1 MAHQSD
7 LTIRGIYM
15 SEPAATRRRR
25 VTTPVRKLSL
35 LAGAACC
42 FLVGVTAA
50 FPQPAPG
57 TQAAPPT
64 QAAPS
69 PPAPPTPVP
78 FDDALLRAAND
89 LFSKAAVPPGDGKI
103 ELVIDPLIDGISGAQ
118 STATRLMQERIVA
131 LVRKSY
137 PRFEVRPFSSVALA
151 RAPVVLIG
159 TFTAI
164 NNSGVA
170 DGPRDAYR
178 ICLALADLR
187 SKSIVSKGVARAKP
201 EAIDVTP
208 TPAFADTP
216 VWAMDPATSMY
227 IKACQ
232 GTKLGDPIDPVYVER
247 IGTSSLISDA
257 ILEYDDR
264 RYREALAF
272 YRTALKMTGGDQL
285 RVRSGIYL
293 ANWKLNR
300 RDDATDSFGNL
311 VDYSL
316 AGKKLSMR
324 FLFKPG
330 STQFIDDPQISAPYP
345 MWLSQIAV
353 RATQRNSC
361 LQLVGHTSKT
371 GPAQVNERLSVL
383 RAQFIKDLL
392 QSSSPRLADK
402 LKATGVG
409 FKENL
414 IGTGRDDASDAIDR
428 RVDFNVSDC

>member
-1 MAHQSD
+1 
-7 LTIRGIYM
+7 
-15 SEPAATRRRR
+15 
-25 VTTPVRKLSL
+25 VTTPLRKLNFLVCTACCL
-35 LAGAACC
+35 LAG
-42 FLVGVTAA
+42 VTAG
-50 FPQPAPG
+50 FPQ
-57 TQAAPPT
+57 TAAPSP

-69 PPAPPTPVP
+69 PPPPPIPAP

-137 PRFEVRPFSSVALA
+137 PRFEVRPFSSEALS

-164 NNSGVA
+164 NNAGVA

-208 TPAFADTP
+208 TPAFADNP
-216 VWAMDPATSMY
+216 VWAADQATSVY

-232 GTKLGDPIDPVYVER
+232 GTKPGDPIDPVYVER

-272 YRTALKMTGGDQL
+272 YRTALKMTGGEQL

-300 RDDATDSFGNL
+300 RDDATDAFGSL

-316 AGKKLSMR
+316 TGKKLSMR

-330 STQFIDDPQISAPYP
+330 STQFVDDPQISAPYP
-345 MWLSQIAV
+345 MWLSQIAT
-353 RATQRNSC
+353 RAVQRNTC

-392 QSSSPRLADK
+392 QNSSPRLADK

-409 FKENL
+409 SRETL

>member
-1 MAHQSD
+1 MTLLARTSKLMACA
-7 LTIRGIYM
+7 ICC
-15 SEPAATRRRR
+15 
-25 VTTPVRKLSL
+25 L
-35 LAGAACC
+35 LAG
-42 FLVGVTAA
+42 VMAA
-50 FPQPAPG
+50 FPQSAPPPAAG
-57 TQAAPPT
+57 TQAAPP
-64 QAAPS
+64 P
-69 PPAPPTPVP
+69 PPTPVP

-89 LFSKAAVPPGDGKI
+89 LFSKAALPAGNEKI
-103 ELVIDPLIDGISGAQ
+103 ELVVDPLIDGISGAQ
-118 STATRLMQERIVA
+118 STATRLMQNRIVA
-131 LVRKSY
+131 LVGKSY
-137 PRFEVRPFSSVALA
+137 PRFEVRPFSTEALS

-164 NNSGVA
+164 NNAGAA

-216 VWAMDPATSMY
+216 VWATDPATSLY

-232 GTKLGDPIDPVYVER
+232 GTKPGDPIDPIYVER

-257 ILEYDDR
+257 ILEYDDK

-293 ANWKLNR
+293 ANARLNR
-300 RDDATDSFGNL
+300 RDDATDAFGSL

-316 AGKKLSMR
+316 AGKKLSVR

-330 STQFIDDPQISAPYP
+330 STQFVDDPQIAAPYP
-345 MWLSQIAV
+345 MWLSQIAI
-353 RATQRNSC
+353 RASRRNSC
-361 LQLVGHTSKT
+361 MNVVGHTSKS
-371 GPAQVNERLSVL
+371 GPPQVNERLSVL
-383 RAQFIKDLL
+383 RAQYIKDLL
-392 QSSSPRLADK
+392 QSSSPGLAEK

-409 FKENL
+409 SREML

-428 RVDFNVSDC
+428 RVDFSVSDC

>member
-1 MAHQSD
+1 
-7 LTIRGIYM
+7 LNVLICT
-15 SEPAATRRRR
+15 
-25 VTTPVRKLSL
+25 
-35 LAGAACC
+35 ACC
-42 FLVGVTAA
+42 FLAGATAA
-50 FPQPAPG
+50 LPQPTPS
-57 TQAAPPT
+57 P

-69 PPAPPTPVP
+69 PPPPPTPVP

-89 LFSKAAVPPGDGKI
+89 LFSKAVVPPGDGKI

-137 PRFEVRPFSSVALA
+137 PRFEVRPFSSEALS
-151 RAPVVLIG
+151 RGPVVLIG
-159 TFTAI
+159 TFTAV
-164 NNSGVA
+164 NNAGVA

-216 VWAMDPATSMY
+216 VWASDPATSIY

-232 GTKLGDPIDPVYVER
+232 GTKPGDPIDPVYVER

-264 RYREALAF
+264 RYRESLAF

-300 RDDATDSFGNL
+300 RDDATDAFGSL

-330 STQFIDDPQISAPYP
+330 STQFVDDPQISAPYP
-345 MWLSQIAV
+345 MWLSQIAT
-353 RATQRNSC
+353 RAVQRNTC

-392 QSSSPRLADK
+392 QNSSPRLADK

-409 FKENL
+409 FRENL

>member
-1 MAHQSD
+1 M
-7 LTIRGIYM
+7 
-15 SEPAATRRRR
+15 
-25 VTTPVRKLSL
+25 TTLLRKPNL
-35 LAGAACC
+35 LAGTACC
-42 FLVGVTAA
+42 FLLGVTAA
-50 FPQPAPG
+50 FPQAAPSS
-57 TQAAPPT
+57 QAAPTT

-89 LFSKAAVPPGDGKI
+89 LFSKATVPPGDGKI

-118 STATRLMQERIVA
+118 STATRLMQDRIVA

-137 PRFEVRPFSSVALA
+137 PRFEVRAFSSEALS
-151 RAPVVLIG
+151 RGPVVLIG

-164 NNSGVA
+164 NNAGAA

-216 VWAMDPATSMY
+216 VWATDPATSIY

-232 GTKLGDPIDPVYVER
+232 GTKPGDPIDPIYVER

-257 ILEYDDR
+257 ISEYDDR

-300 RDDATDSFGNL
+300 RDDATDAFGSL

-316 AGKKLSMR
+316 TGKKLSMR

-330 STQFIDDPQISAPYP
+330 TTQFVDDPQISSAYP
-345 MWLSQIAV
+345 MWLSQIAI
-353 RATQRNSC
+353 RSTQRNTC

-371 GPAQVNERLSVL
+371 GPAQVNERLSIL

-392 QSSSPRLADK
+392 QSSSPRLAGK

-409 FKENL
+409 SKETL

>member
-1 MAHQSD
+1 MDKTFQATLKQCVTMPARTSNLMACA
-7 LTIRGIYM
+7 ICC
-15 SEPAATRRRR
+15 
-25 VTTPVRKLSL
+25 L
-35 LAGAACC
+35 LA
-42 FLVGVTAA
+42 GVTAA
-50 FPQPAPG
+50 LPQGAPG
-57 TQAAPPT
+57 TPPVPATQAAPN
-64 QAAPS
+64 
-69 PPAPPTPVP
+69 PPPPPTPVP

-89 LFSKAAVPPGDGKI
+89 LFSKAAVPAGNEKI

-118 STATRLMQERIVA
+118 STATRLMQNRIVA
-131 LVRKSY
+131 LVSKSY
-137 PRFEVRPFSSVALA
+137 PRFEVRPFSSEALS

-164 NNSGVA
+164 NNAGAA

-187 SKSIVSKGVARAKP
+187 SKSIMSKGVARARP

-216 VWAMDPATSMY
+216 VWATDPATSLY

-232 GTKLGDPIDPVYVER
+232 GTKPGDPIDPVYVER

-264 RYREALAF
+264 HYREALAF

-293 ANWKLNR
+293 ANWRLNR
-300 RDDATDSFGNL
+300 RDDATDAFGTL

-316 AGKKLSMR
+316 AGKRLSVR

-330 STQFIDDPQISAPYP
+330 STQFVDDPQISASYP
-345 MWLSQIAV
+345 MWLSQIAI
-353 RATQRNSC
+353 RASQRNSC

-371 GPAQVNERLSVL
+371 GPPQVNERLSVL
-383 RAQFIKDLL
+383 RAQYIKDLL
-392 QSSSPRLADK
+392 QGSSPRLADK

-409 FKENL
+409 SREML

>member
-1 MAHQSD
+1 MTHLARTS
-7 LTIRGIYM
+7 
-15 SEPAATRRRR
+15 
-25 VTTPVRKLSL
+25 KLRTAKLLACAICCL
-35 LAGAACC
+35 LAGA
-42 FLVGVTAA
+42 TAA
-50 FPQPAPG
+50 FPQSAPSPAAG
-57 TQAAPPT
+57 TQAAPP
-64 QAAPS
+64 P
-69 PPAPPTPVP
+69 PPTPVP

-89 LFSKAAVPPGDGKI
+89 LFSKANLPAGNEKI
-103 ELVIDPLIDGISGAQ
+103 ELVVDPLIDGISGAQ
-118 STATRLMQERIVA
+118 STATRLMQDRIVA
-131 LVRKSY
+131 LVSKSY
-137 PRFEVRPFSSVALA
+137 PRFEVRPFSTEALT

-164 NNSGVA
+164 NNAGAA

-201 EAIDVTP
+201 EGIDVTP
-208 TPAFADTP
+208 TPAYADTP
-216 VWAMDPATSMY
+216 VWAADPATSQY
-227 IKACQ
+227 IKTCQ

-257 ILEYDDR
+257 ILEYDDK

-293 ANWKLNR
+293 ANSRLNR
-300 RDDATDSFGNL
+300 RDDATDAFGNL

-316 AGKKLSMR
+316 GAKKLSVR

-330 STQFIDDPQISAPYP
+330 STQFVDDPQISAPYP
-345 MWLSQIAV
+345 MWLSQIAT
-353 RATQRNSC
+353 RAGRRNSC
-361 LQLVGHTSKT
+361 INIVGHTSKT
-371 GPAQVNERLSVL
+371 GPPLVNERLSVL
-383 RAQFIKDLL
+383 RAQYIKDLL
-392 QSSSPRLADK
+392 QSSSPALADK

-409 FKENL
+409 SREVL

-428 RVDFNVSDC
+428 RVDFNISEC

>member
-1 MAHQSD
+1 MTLLARTSNLMAC
-7 LTIRGIYM
+7 TICC
-15 SEPAATRRRR
+15 
-25 VTTPVRKLSL
+25 L
-35 LAGAACC
+35 LAG
-42 FLVGVTAA
+42 VMAA
-50 FPQPAPG
+50 FPQG
-57 TQAAPPT
+57 APPVAGT

-69 PPAPPTPVP
+69 PPPPTPMP

-89 LFSKAAVPPGDGKI
+89 LFSKAAMPAGNDKI
-103 ELVIDPLIDGISGAQ
+103 ELVVDPLIDGISGAQ
-118 STATRLMQERIVA
+118 STATRLMQDRIIA
-131 LVRKSY
+131 LVKKSY
-137 PRFEVRPFSSVALA
+137 PRFEVRPFSTEALS

-164 NNSGVA
+164 NNAGAA

-187 SKSIVSKGVARAKP
+187 SKSIVSKGVARARP

-216 VWAMDPATSMY
+216 VWAADPATNLY

-232 GTKLGDPIDPVYVER
+232 GSKPGDPIDPIYVER

-293 ANWKLNR
+293 ANSRLNR
-300 RDDATDSFGNL
+300 REDATDAFGNL

-316 AGKKLSMR
+316 AGKKLSVR

-330 STQFIDDPQISAPYP
+330 STQFVDDPQISAPYP
-345 MWLSQIAV
+345 MWLSQIAI
-353 RATQRNSC
+353 RASRRNSC
-361 LQLVGHTSKT
+361 LNVVGHTSKT
-371 GPAQVNERLSVL
+371 GPPQVNERLSVL
-383 RAQFIKDLL
+383 RAQYIKDLL
-392 QSSSPRLADK
+392 QGSSPMLADK

-409 FKENL
+409 SRELL
-414 IGTGRDDASDAIDR
+414 IGTGRDDSSDAIDR
-428 RVDFNVSDC
+428 RVDFSISDC

>member
-1 MAHQSD
+1 MSD
-7 LTIRGIYM
+7 F
-15 SEPAATRRRR
+15 PATWRRR
-25 VTTPVRKLSL
+25 VTTLLRKPNL
-35 LAGAACC
+35 LVAITCC

-50 FPQPAPG
+50 FPQAAPNP
-57 TQAAPPT
+57 QAAPTT

-69 PPAPPTPVP
+69 PPPPPIPAP

-137 PRFEVRPFSSVALA
+137 PRFEVRPFSTEALL

-164 NNSGVA
+164 NNAGAA

-216 VWAMDPATSMY
+216 VWATDPATSIY

-257 ILEYDDR
+257 ISEYDDR

-300 RDDATDSFGNL
+300 RDDATDAFGSL

-316 AGKKLSMR
+316 TGKKLSMR

-330 STQFIDDPQISAPYP
+330 STQFVDDPQISAPYP

-353 RATQRNSC
+353 RATQRNTC

-409 FKENL
+409 SRETL

>member
-1 MAHQSD
+1 MSD
-7 LTIRGIYM
+7 F
-15 SEPAATRRRR
+15 PATWRRR
-25 VTTPVRKLSL
+25 VTALRKPNLFV
-35 LAGAACC
+35 GAACC

-50 FPQPAPG
+50 FS
-57 TQAAPPT
+57 QAAPTT

-69 PPAPPTPVP
+69 PPPPPIPAP

-89 LFSKAAVPPGDGKI
+89 LFSKATVPPGDGKI

-131 LVRKSY
+131 LVKKSY
-137 PRFEVRPFSSVALA
+137 PRFEFRPFSTEALL

-164 NNSGVA
+164 NNAGVA

-208 TPAFADTP
+208 TPAFADNP
-216 VWAMDPATSMY
+216 VWATDPATSIY

-232 GTKLGDPIDPVYVER
+232 GTKPGDPIDPVYVER

-257 ILEYDDR
+257 ISEYDDR

-300 RDDATDSFGNL
+300 RDDATDAFGSL

-316 AGKKLSMR
+316 TGKKLSMR

-330 STQFIDDPQISAPYP
+330 STQFVDDPQISAPYP

-353 RATQRNSC
+353 RATQRNTC

-371 GPAQVNERLSVL
+371 GPPQVNERLSVL

-409 FKENL
+409 SRETL

>member
-1 MAHQSD
+1 M
-7 LTIRGIYM
+7 
-15 SEPAATRRRR
+15 
-25 VTTPVRKLSL
+25 TTPLRKLNFLVCTACCL
-35 LAGAACC
+35 LAG
-42 FLVGVTAA
+42 VTAG
-50 FPQPAPG
+50 FPQ
-57 TQAAPPT
+57 TAAPSP

-69 PPAPPTPVP
+69 PPPPPIPAP

-89 LFSKAAVPPGDGKI
+89 LFSKATVPPGDGKI

-131 LVRKSY
+131 LVKKSY
-137 PRFEVRPFSSVALA
+137 PRFEVRPFSSEALS

-164 NNSGVA
+164 NNAGVT

-208 TPAFADTP
+208 TPAFADNP
-216 VWAMDPATSMY
+216 VWAADQATSVY

-232 GTKLGDPIDPVYVER
+232 GTKPGDPIDPVYVER

-272 YRTALKMTGGDQL
+272 YRTALKMTGGEQL

-300 RDDATDSFGNL
+300 RPPTH
-311 VDYSL
+311 
-316 AGKKLSMR
+316 
-324 FLFKPG
+324 
-330 STQFIDDPQISAPYP
+330 SA
-345 MWLSQIAV
+345 V
-353 RATQRNSC
+353 
-361 LQLVGHTSKT
+361 
-371 GPAQVNERLSVL
+371 
-383 RAQFIKDLL
+383 
-392 QSSSPRLADK
+392 SSI
-402 LKATGVG
+402 TV
-409 FKENL
+409 
-414 IGTGRDDASDAIDR
+414 
-428 RVDFNVSDC
+428 

>member
-1 MAHQSD
+1 MSD
-7 LTIRGIYM
+7 L
-15 SEPAATRRRR
+15 PATSRRR
-25 VTTPVRKLSL
+25 VTTLVQASTL
-35 LAGAACC
+35 LACTACC
-42 FLVGVTAA
+42 FLAGATAV
-50 FPQPAPG
+50 FPQAAPATPPAPV
-57 TQAAPPT
+57 TQAAPP
-64 QAAPS
+64 P
-69 PPAPPTPVP
+69 PPTPIP

-89 LFSKAAVPPGDGKI
+89 LFTKATVPPGDGKI

-118 STATRLMQERIVA
+118 STATRLMQDRIVA

-137 PRFEVRPFSSVALA
+137 PRFEVRAFSSEALS
-151 RAPVVLIG
+151 RGPVVLIG

-164 NNSGVA
+164 NNAGAA

-201 EAIDVTP
+201 ESIDVTP
-208 TPAFADTP
+208 TPAFADNP
-216 VWAMDPATSMY
+216 VWASDPATSMY

-232 GTKLGDPIDPVYVER
+232 GTKPGDPIDPIYVER

-264 RYREALAF
+264 RYRESLAF

-293 ANWKLNR
+293 ANSKLNR
-300 RDDATDSFGNL
+300 RDDATDAFGSL

-316 AGKKLSMR
+316 TGKKLSMR

-330 STQFIDDPQISAPYP
+330 TTQFVDDPQISSAYP
-345 MWLSQIAV
+345 MWLSQIAI
-353 RATQRNSC
+353 RSTQRNTC

-371 GPAQVNERLSVL
+371 GPAQVNERLSIL

-392 QSSSPRLADK
+392 QSSSPRLAGK

-409 FKENL
+409 SKETL

>member
-1 MAHQSD
+1 VTA
-7 LTIRGIYM
+7 LRK
-15 SEPAATRRRR
+15 PNLL
-25 VTTPVRKLSL
+25 VTT
-35 LAGAACC
+35 ACC

-50 FPQPAPG
+50 FPQAAPSS
-57 TQAAPPT
+57 QAAPAT
-64 QAAPS
+64 QS
-69 PPAPPTPVP
+69 PPPPPIPAP

-89 LFSKAAVPPGDGKI
+89 LFSKATVPPGDGKI

-131 LVRKSY
+131 LVKKSY
-137 PRFEVRPFSSVALA
+137 PRFEFRPFSTEALL

-164 NNSGVA
+164 NNAGVA

-208 TPAFADTP
+208 TPAFADNP
-216 VWAMDPATSMY
+216 VWATDPATSIY

-232 GTKLGDPIDPVYVER
+232 GTKPGDPIDPVYVER

-257 ILEYDDR
+257 ISEYDDR

-300 RDDATDSFGNL
+300 RDDATDAFGSL

-316 AGKKLSMR
+316 TGKKLSMR

-330 STQFIDDPQISAPYP
+330 STQFVDDPQISAPYP

-353 RATQRNSC
+353 RATQRNTC

-371 GPAQVNERLSVL
+371 GPPQVNERLSVL

-409 FKENL
+409 SRETL

>member
-1 MAHQSD
+1 MTLLARTSNLMAC
-7 LTIRGIYM
+7 TICC
-15 SEPAATRRRR
+15 
-25 VTTPVRKLSL
+25 L
-35 LAGAACC
+35 LAG
-42 FLVGVTAA
+42 VMAA
-50 FPQPAPG
+50 FPQG
-57 TQAAPPT
+57 APPVAGT

-69 PPAPPTPVP
+69 PPPPTPMP

-89 LFSKAAVPPGDGKI
+89 LFSKAAMPAGNDKI
-103 ELVIDPLIDGISGAQ
+103 ELVVDPLIDGISGAQ
-118 STATRLMQERIVA
+118 STATRLMQDRIIA
-131 LVRKSY
+131 LVKKSY
-137 PRFEVRPFSSVALA
+137 PRFEVRPFSTEALS

-164 NNSGVA
+164 NNAGAA

-187 SKSIVSKGVARAKP
+187 SKSIVSKGVARARP

-216 VWAMDPATSMY
+216 VWAADPATNLY

-232 GTKLGDPIDPVYVER
+232 GSKPGDPIDPIYVER

-293 ANWKLNR
+293 ANSRLNR
-300 RDDATDSFGNL
+300 REDATDAFGNL

-316 AGKKLSMR
+316 AGKKLSVR

-330 STQFIDDPQISAPYP
+330 STQFVDDPQISAPYP
-345 MWLSQIAV
+345 MWLSQIAI
-353 RATQRNSC
+353 RASRRNSC
-361 LQLVGHTSKT
+361 LNVVGHTSKT
-371 GPAQVNERLSVL
+371 GPPQVNERLSVL
-383 RAQFIKDLL
+383 RAQYIKDLL
-392 QSSSPRLADK
+392 QGSSPVLADK

-409 FKENL
+409 SRELL
-414 IGTGRDDASDAIDR
+414 IGTGRDDSSDAIDR
-428 RVDFNVSDC
+428 RVDFSISDC

>member
-1 MAHQSD
+1 MSD
-7 LTIRGIYM
+7 F
-15 SEPAATRRRR
+15 PATWRRR
-25 VTTPVRKLSL
+25 VTTLLRKPNL
-35 LAGAACC
+35 LVATACC
-42 FLVGVTAA
+42 FLVGATAA
-50 FPQPAPG
+50 LP
-57 TQAAPPT
+57 QAAPSPQAAPAA

-69 PPAPPTPVP
+69 PPPPPIPAP

-89 LFSKAAVPPGDGKI
+89 LFSKAAVPPGEGKI

-137 PRFEVRPFSSVALA
+137 PRFEFRPFSTEALL

-164 NNSGVA
+164 NNAGVA
-170 DGPRDAYR
+170 DGPRDVYR

-216 VWAMDPATSMY
+216 VWATDPATSIY

-232 GTKLGDPIDPVYVER
+232 GTKPGDPIDPVYVER

-257 ILEYDDR
+257 ISEYDDR

-300 RDDATDSFGNL
+300 RDDATDAFGSL

-316 AGKKLSMR
+316 TGKKLSMR

-330 STQFIDDPQISAPYP
+330 STQFVDDPQISAPYP

-353 RATQRNSC
+353 RATQRNTC

-409 FKENL
+409 SRETL

>member
-1 MAHQSD
+1 VTLLARTSNLMAC
-7 LTIRGIYM
+7 TICC
-15 SEPAATRRRR
+15 
-25 VTTPVRKLSL
+25 L
-35 LAGAACC
+35 LAG
-42 FLVGVTAA
+42 VMAA
-50 FPQPAPG
+50 FPQG
-57 TQAAPPT
+57 APPVAGT

-69 PPAPPTPVP
+69 PPPPTPMP

-89 LFSKAAVPPGDGKI
+89 LFSKAAMPAGNDKI
-103 ELVIDPLIDGISGAQ
+103 ELVVDPLIDGISGAQ
-118 STATRLMQERIVA
+118 STATRLMQDRIIA
-131 LVRKSY
+131 LVKKSY
-137 PRFEVRPFSSVALA
+137 PRFEVRPFSTEALS

-164 NNSGVA
+164 NNAGAA

-187 SKSIVSKGVARAKP
+187 SKSIVSKGVARARP

-216 VWAMDPATSMY
+216 VWAADPATNLY

-232 GTKLGDPIDPVYVER
+232 GSKPGDPIDPIYVER

-293 ANWKLNR
+293 ANSRLNR
-300 RDDATDSFGNL
+300 REDATDAFGNL

-316 AGKKLSMR
+316 AGKKLSVR

-330 STQFIDDPQISAPYP
+330 STQFVDDPQISAPYP
-345 MWLSQIAV
+345 MWLSQIAI
-353 RATQRNSC
+353 RASRRNSC
-361 LQLVGHTSKT
+361 LNVVGHTSKT
-371 GPAQVNERLSVL
+371 GPPQVNERLSVL
-383 RAQFIKDLL
+383 RAQYIKDLL
-392 QSSSPRLADK
+392 QGSSPGLADK

-409 FKENL
+409 SREVL
-414 IGTGRDDASDAIDR
+414 IGTGRDDSSDAIDR
-428 RVDFNVSDC
+428 RVDFSISDC

>member
-1 MAHQSD
+1 
-7 LTIRGIYM
+7 
-15 SEPAATRRRR
+15 
-25 VTTPVRKLSL
+25 VTTPLRKLNVL
-35 LAGAACC
+35 VCTACC
-42 FLVGVTAA
+42 FLATVTVAL
-50 FPQPAPG
+50 PQPTPS
-57 TQAAPPT
+57 P

-89 LFSKAAVPPGDGKI
+89 LFSKAVVPPGDGKI

-137 PRFEVRPFSSVALA
+137 PRFDVRPFSSEALS
-151 RAPVVLIG
+151 RGPVVLIG

-164 NNSGVA
+164 NNAGAA

-208 TPAFADTP
+208 TPAFADNP
-216 VWAMDPATSMY
+216 VWAADPATSIY

-232 GTKLGDPIDPVYVER
+232 GTKPGDPIDPVYVER

-293 ANWKLNR
+293 TNWQLNR
-300 RDDATDSFGNL
+300 RDDATDAFGSL

-330 STQFIDDPQISAPYP
+330 STQFVDDPKISAPYP
-345 MWLSQIAV
+345 MWLSQIEPGRCSGTHV
-353 RATQRNSC
+353 FNS
-361 LQLVGHTSKT
+361 LGIPRKQDPRRSTS
-371 GPAQVNERLSVL
+371 GFPSCAL
-383 RAQFIKDLL
+383 
-392 QSSSPRLADK
+392 SSSRISCRAVPLASP
-402 LKATGVG
+402 
-409 FKENL
+409 
-414 IGTGRDDASDAIDR
+414 IS
-428 RVDFNVSDC
+428 

>member
-1 MAHQSD
+1 MAC
-7 LTIRGIYM
+7 TICC
-15 SEPAATRRRR
+15 
-25 VTTPVRKLSL
+25 L
-35 LAGAACC
+35 LAGAM
-42 FLVGVTAA
+42 AA
-50 FPQPAPG
+50 FPQG
-57 TQAAPPT
+57 APPVAGA
-64 QAAPS
+64 QSAPN
-69 PPAPPTPVP
+69 PPPPPTPIL

-89 LFSKAAVPPGDGKI
+89 LFSKAALPAGNEKI
-103 ELVIDPLIDGISGAQ
+103 ELVVDPLIDGISGAQ
-118 STATRLMQERIVA
+118 STATRLMQDRIVA

-137 PRFEVRPFSSVALA
+137 PRFEVLPFSTEALS

-164 NNSGVA
+164 NNAGAA

-187 SKSIVSKGVARAKP
+187 SKSIVSKGVARARP
-201 EAIDVTP
+201 ETIDVTP

-216 VWAMDPATSMY
+216 VWATDPATSLY

-232 GTKLGDPIDPVYVER
+232 GSKPGDPIDPIYVER

-257 ILEYDDR
+257 ILEYDDK

-293 ANWKLNR
+293 ANSRLNR
-300 RDDATDSFGNL
+300 RDDATDAFGNL

-316 AGKKLSMR
+316 AGKKLSVR

-330 STQFIDDPQISAPYP
+330 STQFVDDPQISAPYP

-353 RATQRNSC
+353 RASRRNSC
-361 LQLVGHTSKT
+361 LTVVGHTSKT
-371 GPAQVNERLSVL
+371 GPPQVNERLSVL
-383 RAQFIKDLL
+383 RAQYIKDLL
-392 QSSSPRLADK
+392 QGSSPGLADK

-409 FKENL
+409 SREVL
-414 IGTGRDDASDAIDR
+414 IGTGRDDSSDAIDR
-428 RVDFNVSDC
+428 RVDFSISDC

>member
-1 MAHQSD
+1 MTLLARTSNLMAC
-7 LTIRGIYM
+7 TICC
-15 SEPAATRRRR
+15 
-25 VTTPVRKLSL
+25 L
-35 LAGAACC
+35 LAGAM
-42 FLVGVTAA
+42 AA
-50 FPQPAPG
+50 FPQG
-57 TQAAPPT
+57 APPVAGA
-64 QAAPS
+64 QSAPN
-69 PPAPPTPVP
+69 PPPPPTPIL

-89 LFSKAAVPPGDGKI
+89 LFSKAALPAGNEKI
-103 ELVIDPLIDGISGAQ
+103 ELVVDPLIDGISGAQ
-118 STATRLMQERIVA
+118 STATRLMQDRIVA

-137 PRFEVRPFSSVALA
+137 PRFEVRPFSTEALS

-164 NNSGVA
+164 NNAGAA

-187 SKSIVSKGVARAKP
+187 SKSIVSKGVARARP
-201 EAIDVTP
+201 ETIDVTP

-216 VWAMDPATSMY
+216 VWATDPATSLY

-232 GTKLGDPIDPVYVER
+232 GSKPGDPIDPIYVER

-257 ILEYDDR
+257 ILEYDDK

-293 ANWKLNR
+293 ANSRLNR
-300 RDDATDSFGNL
+300 RDDATDAFGNL

-316 AGKKLSMR
+316 AGKKLSVR

-330 STQFIDDPQISAPYP
+330 STQFVDDPQISAPYP

-353 RATQRNSC
+353 RASRRNSC
-361 LQLVGHTSKT
+361 LTVVGHTSKT
-371 GPAQVNERLSVL
+371 GPPQVNERLSVL
-383 RAQFIKDLL
+383 RAQYIKDLL
-392 QSSSPRLADK
+392 QGSSPGLADK

-409 FKENL
+409 SREVL
-414 IGTGRDDASDAIDR
+414 IGTGRDDSSDAIDR
-428 RVDFNVSDC
+428 RVDFSISDC